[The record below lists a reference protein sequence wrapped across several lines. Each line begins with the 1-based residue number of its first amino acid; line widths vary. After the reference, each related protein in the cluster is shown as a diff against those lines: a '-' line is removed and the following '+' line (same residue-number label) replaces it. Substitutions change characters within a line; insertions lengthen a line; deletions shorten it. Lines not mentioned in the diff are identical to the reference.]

1 MEMSW
6 NKLWEIVKD
15 REACCAAV
23 CGVAKELDMTERLNN
38 NNAVFRGF
46 RRFLDLKGNLQMFP
60 FLISGGLGL
69 QWLEA
74 GIWFLARVQGRVM
87 AV

>member
-38 NNAVFRGF
+38 NNVKA
-46 RRFLDLKGNLQMFP
+46 LKKFSSISAKQSIFMYKESYKEMKSHYKKKAP
-60 FLISGGLGL
+60 YVYIIMLI
-69 QWLEA
+69 
-74 GIWFLARVQGRVM
+74 VYKP
-87 AV
+87 

>member
-38 NNAVFRGF
+38 NNVKALKKFSSISAKQSIF
-46 RRFLDLKGNLQMFP
+46 MYKESYKEKGNWL
-60 FLISGGLGL
+60 LGISVVIGMLGL
-69 QWLEA
+69 PYWLK
-74 GIWFLARVQGRVM
+74 W
-87 AV
+87 